1 MDKVKEVSIRRCK
14 NRPVRAI
21 AKELGMNRE
30 DVEKIISKLIR
41 DTNPYLDEL
50 VKGRK
55 INTITIDISP
65 LVEKSD
71 FTKEYAQIL
80 LNDDRVLDY
89 VAMKRGDHHDRLMDC
104 IRYHVF
110 LLMR

>member
-14 NRPVRAI
+14 NRPVKAI

-71 FTKEYAQIL
+71 FTKEYAQTL

-89 VAMKRGDHHDRLMDC
+89 IAMKRGDYHDRLMDC